1 MEENNNNIE
10 IIAENAEET
19 EAAVEGSITR
29 KVYTKQ
35 QNALYTIV
43 SIALFFVL
51 YFGVKGVMGMVNRP
65 YRILAYSENVS
76 TERIAETF
84 VIGGISSEHGCVFE
98 SARLNKHENGYEFT
112 MIFSG
117 IDDLE
122 SFAEE
127 GISFEYGD
135 IESEVRTEIYPY
147 RENPDLAEYVYADK
161 LVDIDSPN
169 REIYLFEYDGSI
181 YAKYAEYGSF
191 VPAEVTG
198 LFYGQEKI
206 YANS

>member
-1 MEENNNNIE
+1 MEKSNKDME
-10 IIAENAEET
+10 ITEET
-19 EAAVEGSITR
+19 TTR
-29 KVYTKQ
+29 TVYTKQ
-35 QNALYTIV
+35 QTALYTVI

-51 YFGVKGVMGMVNRP
+51 YFGVKGVMGIVNRP
-65 YRILAYSENVS
+65 YSILAYSENVNA
-76 TERIAETF
+76 ERVAETF
-84 VIGGISSEHGCVFE
+84 AIGGISAEQGCLFE

-147 RENPDLAEYVYADK
+147 RENPDLTEYVYADK

-181 YAKYAEYGSF
+181 YAKYAEYGSI
-191 VPAEVTG
+191 VPAEITG